1 MAFGFKHHLI
11 NKTSHGTVFAEIR
24 PVKESIQPKL
34 LDLLDEIRAIAQLGI
49 NYSKDPYDLS
59 RYNRLLEL
67 AATEYAPITGWRPAD
82 QSSADQSSATQSS
95 AAQSSAAQ
103 PSTGLSPEA
112 IRQRFTRELGYITP
126 KIGVQG
132 ALFDADGKILLEQR
146 IDDALW
152 GLPAGWVEVGERPET
167 AVIREFQEE
176 TGLSVEPVAILGF
189 YTRLPGEYQQPHTSV
204 HILYACDY
212 LGGNLRSSHES
223 LQMAYCDPSTI
234 EHWHKDHRQQVEAA
248 LQFRK
253 TGKISPF
260 VKLAPAAS
268 SASA

>member
-1 MAFGFKHHLI
+1 MFRI
-11 NKTSHGTVFAEIR
+11 SHGTVFAEIR
-24 PVKESIQPKL
+24 PVKQPIQPNL
-34 LDLLDEIRAIAQLGI
+34 LDLLDELRAIAQLGI
-49 NYSKDPYDLS
+49 NYSKDPYDLG

-67 AATEYAPITGWRPAD
+67 AATEYASITGWSPAV
-82 QSSADQSSATQSS
+82 
-95 AAQSSAAQ
+95 Q
-103 PSTGLSPEA
+103 PSAGLSPET

-152 GLPAGWVEVGERPET
+152 GLPAGWIEVGERPET
-167 AVIREFQEE
+167 ALVREFHEE
-176 TGLSVEPVAILGF
+176 TGLSVRPVAILGF

-223 LQMAYCDPSTI
+223 LQMVYSDPSTI
-234 EHWHKDHRQQVEAA
+234 EHWHKDHRQQVETA
-248 LQFRK
+248 LRFRT
-253 TGKISPF
+253 TGKIPSF
-260 VKLAPAAS
+260 VS
-268 SASA
+268 I

>member
-1 MAFGFKHHLI
+1 MKQH
-11 NKTSHGTVFAEIR
+11 
-24 PVKESIQPKL
+24 IQPNL
-34 LDLLDEIRAIAQLGI
+34 IDLLDEIRAIAQLGI
-49 NYSKDPYDLS
+49 NYSKDPYDLG

-82 QSSADQSSATQSS
+82 QLSADQPSAVQSS
-95 AAQSSAAQ
+95 QDQSSPAQ
-103 PSTGLSPEA
+103 PFAGLSPET
-112 IRQRFTRELGYITP
+112 IRQRFTKELGYITP

-132 ALFDADGKILLEQR
+132 ALFNADGKILLEQR

-167 AVIREFQEE
+167 AIVREFQEE
-176 TGLSVEPVAILGF
+176 TGLSVEPVAIIGF

-223 LQMAYCDPSTI
+223 LQMVYCDPSTI
-234 EHWHKDHRQQVEAA
+234 EHWHKDHRQQAEAA
-248 LQFRK
+248 IHFRM
-253 TGKISPF
+253 TGKSKI
-260 VKLAPAAS
+260 
-268 SASA
+268 